1 MQRLVVGLLVLVSVL
16 AFALYVNAEEPADEE
31 IERAWDPCWD
41 PEAWHWPECW
51 TPTPVPPTATPTP
64 VPPSNPCDDPDYY
77 AFNPHCWP
85 PSPPTATPTPVPPTP
100 VPPTPVPPTPVP
112 PTPVPPTP
120 VPPTHPPPTEPPP
133 TQPPPTD
140 TPVPPPPTDTPVPPP
155 PTDTPVPPP
164 PTDTPVPPPPTAT
177 PMPPPPTATPV
188 PPPTAT
194 PTPRPKASL
203 DPRPANI
210 QRDNTWHEF
219 TVRSNVPVKV
229 VANDSDRTLRLSST
243 GRGGC
248 PASSQNASVLRTD
261 GQTVKLMGCKVGDAT
276 VRLFSQSDDT
286 RLRTY
291 NFRVLAPPPT
301 PTPDQCEV
309 TDIEE
314 LNFEAGPAAY
324 DEVGTWDGCV
334 VKKYSFTLPILVS
347 YLHGYFLRHHV
358 TVGLEADSGA
368 EIRLLDGDE
377 VLGKTTSS
385 QEETPPS
392 SFLGLSLQH
401 GTYGIEIRQRSF
413 DSSGSFQLA
422 LDVTEALPHYSAR
435 HLDRSAVGYSIHPDI
450 PATGQGGVIQI
461 AVRRAI
467 KAWNDAL
474 GDSWVDLTFE
484 PGSLLEIKTVPYLT
498 CSDLALACANV
509 VADEDSKHTF
519 TAEVR
524 IEFPTRSREN
534 GFNIE
539 WDLSRSRHR
548 RDFERVIEQNGTTIN
563 RELEILLPP
572 ALGHA
577 RAWPHS
583 WVGRTLLSHLSPTL
597 RWILDAQPMD

>member
-1 MQRLVVGLLVLVSVL
+1 M
-16 AFALYVNAEEPADEE
+16 
-31 IERAWDPCWD
+31 
-41 PEAWHWPECW
+41 
-51 TPTPVPPTATPTP
+51 
-64 VPPSNPCDDPDYY
+64 
-77 AFNPHCWP
+77 
-85 PSPPTATPTPVPPTP
+85 
-100 VPPTPVPPTPVP
+100 
-112 PTPVPPTP
+112 
-120 VPPTHPPPTEPPP
+120 
-133 TQPPPTD
+133 
-140 TPVPPPPTDTPVPPP
+140 
-155 PTDTPVPPP
+155 
-164 PTDTPVPPPPTAT
+164 
-177 PMPPPPTATPV
+177 
-188 PPPTAT
+188 
-194 PTPRPKASL
+194 
-203 DPRPANI
+203 
-210 QRDNTWHEF
+210 
-219 TVRSNVPVKV
+219 RSNVPVRV
-229 VANDSDRTLRLSST
+229 VVNESDRTLRLSPS
-243 GRGGC
+243 GVGGC
-248 PASSQNASVLRTD
+248 PASSRTASTLRTD
-261 GQTVKLMGCKVGDAT
+261 GQTFKVMGCKVGDAR

-291 NFRVLAPPPT
+291 NFRVLAPPPTPT

-484 PGSLLEIKTVPYLT
+484 PGSLLEIKTVPYL
-498 CSDLALACANV
+498 ACDRSPACIAVSYYVDNNHIN
-509 VADEDSKHTF
+509 DGEL
-519 TAEVR
+519 R
-524 IEFPTRSREN
+524 IESPTKTR
-534 GFNIE
+534 GDKVNIS
-539 WDLSRSRHR
+539 WDLSRGRHLHNFTVESPSGIIQDWR
-548 RDFERVIEQNGTTIN
+548 FYY
-563 RELEILLPP
+563 LPP
-572 ALGHA
+572 LVMHEFGHILG
-577 RAWPHS
+577 W
-583 WVGRTLLSHLSPTL
+583 RTSIFPSIANATL
-597 RWILDAQPMD
+597 DT